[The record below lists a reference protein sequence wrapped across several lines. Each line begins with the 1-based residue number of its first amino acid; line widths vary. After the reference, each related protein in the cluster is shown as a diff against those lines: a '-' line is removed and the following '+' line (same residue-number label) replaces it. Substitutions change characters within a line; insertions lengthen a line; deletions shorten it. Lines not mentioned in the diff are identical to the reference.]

1 MKHFSLS
8 KINWLG
14 IITAAIGILSLADQ
28 LNLSPEAMK
37 IIMVITGI
45 LTVILR
51 TFFSGTQ
58 LTIKKPQGDM

>member
-14 IITAAIGILSLADQ
+14 IITAAIGILGLANQ
-28 LNLSPEAMK
+28 LDLSPETMK
-37 IIMVITGI
+37 IVMTVTGI

-58 LTIKKPQGDM
+58 LTIKKPEGDM